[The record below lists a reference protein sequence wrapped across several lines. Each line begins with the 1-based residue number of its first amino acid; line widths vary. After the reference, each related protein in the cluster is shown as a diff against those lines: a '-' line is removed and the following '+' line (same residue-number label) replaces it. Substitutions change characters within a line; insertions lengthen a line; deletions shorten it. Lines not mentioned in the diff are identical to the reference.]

1 MCVVSREQ
9 RYFCCVSLS
18 FFYIHLFFIYS
29 FINLGLTGP
38 ARLSALLHHH
48 GDRICGHPKTTRLLG
63 RPLPPCYPKN
73 LSLMSVILHCMIVI
87 HFLFVHS
94 WPSVLW
100 CSLSNLGF
108 TLRRLLNCTS
118 SLCTF
123 SKPEIEV
130 PITWEVHAL
139 FCTLILWL
147 PGGKSLLLPSE
158 PSRLPVECL
167 DDDIKDS
174 HPWPAFWFWWIL

>member
-123 SKPEIEV
+123 SKPEIESTNHV
-130 PITWEVHAL
+130 GGACPVLYLNFMATRREVFAVA
-139 FCTLILWL
+139 FRTIETSC
-147 PGGKSLLLPSE
+147 GM
-158 PSRLPVECL
+158 SR
-167 DDDIKDS
+167 
-174 HPWPAFWFWWIL
+174 WWHQR